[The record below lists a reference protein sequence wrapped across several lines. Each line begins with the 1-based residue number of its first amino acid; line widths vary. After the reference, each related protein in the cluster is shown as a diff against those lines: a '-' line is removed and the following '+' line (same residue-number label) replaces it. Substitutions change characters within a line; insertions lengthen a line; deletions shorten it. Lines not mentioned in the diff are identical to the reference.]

1 MQDKVYI
8 TRNMGGRKNLEL
20 KNFRGFNHLKTGT
33 FARTNI
39 LFGQSLQRKQ
49 RYMFFQIFVGKD
61 KDLREPYQGFQSQL
75 REHPALFLDAEYL
88 EPLKEF
94 LTNNISE

>member
-8 TRNMGGRKNLEL
+8 TINMGGRKNLEL

-49 RYMFFQIFVGKD
+49 RYIWFFRIFVGKT
-61 KDLREPYQGFQSQL
+61 KDLRETYQGCQPQL
-75 REHPALFLDAEYL
+75 REHPALEFGCRVSGTAEGVLD
-88 EPLKEF
+88 K
-94 LTNNISE
+94 